1 MTSHDIKKT
10 LISSI
15 SEIDDAQFLS
25 AIQTIVDSKLQS
37 QTKTLSLTDAQR
49 QEIEESKTQIEAGMF
64 INQADL
70 DKDFDKWLSKQ

>member
-25 AIQTIVDSKLQS
+25 AIQTIVDSKLKS
-37 QTKTLSLTDAQR
+37 QTMRLTPAQH
-49 QEIEESKTQIEAGMF
+49 QEIIPSKKQIEAGLF
-64 INQADL
+64 ITQTEL
-70 DKDFDKWLSKQ
+70 DKEFDQWLSKR